1 MALHGSE
8 ARPKKILIVVE
19 NLSVPFDRR
28 VWNEAT
34 TLVGAG
40 YEVSIICPTGPG
52 AEARHEI
59 LNGIHIFRHPLPI
72 EARGGLGYLL
82 EYSIALFWEFIL
94 AWKVLRTRG
103 FDAIHACNPPDL
115 IFLVGGFSS
124 CSLGQSLSLIITIS
138 IRNYSK
144 RSSSG
149 KAFCTALSFLERIT
163 FRTADISIA
172 TNKSYR
178 AIAIERGGMTP
189 DRVFVV
195 RSGPNL
201 ERYEFCLQI
210 QR

>member
-8 ARPKKILIVVE
+8 ARPKRILIVVE

-34 TLVGAG
+34 TLLGAG
-40 YEVSIICPTGPG
+40 YEVSIICPTGPR
-52 AEARHEI
+52 AESRHEI

-72 EARGGLGYLL
+72 EARGALGYLL

-115 IFLVGGFSS
+115 IFLVGGFFK
-124 CSLGQSLSLIITIS
+124 LFFGTKFVFDHHDINPELFEAKF
-138 IRNYSK
+138 K
-144 RSSSG
+144 RRG
-149 KAFCTALSFLERIT
+149 FLYRTVLVLERIT

-172 TNKSYR
+172 TNEFLSSDRDR
-178 AIAIERGGMTP
+178 AGWDDPRSRIRGSLRTKP
-189 DRVFVV
+189 
-195 RSGPNL
+195 
-201 ERYEFCLQI
+201 
-210 QR
+210 